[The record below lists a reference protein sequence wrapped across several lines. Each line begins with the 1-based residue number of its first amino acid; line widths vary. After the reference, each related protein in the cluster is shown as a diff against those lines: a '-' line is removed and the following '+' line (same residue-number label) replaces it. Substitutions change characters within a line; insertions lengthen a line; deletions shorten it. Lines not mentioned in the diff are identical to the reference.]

1 MNNINKIDIDAYVK
15 SLMEDEDYIDFT
27 IEEIREM
34 IIDMQDD
41 IAEIEGL

>member
-15 SLMEDEDYIDFT
+15 RLMEDEDYIDFT
-27 IEEIREM
+27 IEEIKEM

-41 IAEIEGL
+41 IAEIER